1 MRHLVPNGSNHSI
14 KVCSGL
20 TGVDSGR
27 ISGNSRLKSKQTKK
41 EKEKKKKKENHKS
54 RGWHV
59 FRSLQKIIVKIS
71 VQG

>member
-27 ISGNSRLKSKQTKK
+27 ISGNSRLKSKQTEK
-41 EKEKKKKKENHKS
+41 EKEKKNENHKS

-59 FRSLQKIIVKIS
+59 FRSLQKIIAKIS